1 MNVNRRKRVLIA
13 VSVDAER
20 DAVLRGLGEAGSG
33 VFEVFAA
40 GVGTAPAA
48 ASTAKKLASGTYD
61 LVVNAGICGG
71 FAGQAEIGSLVVA
84 SEIVAA
90 DLGAES
96 AEGFIGLDELGFGLA
111 RAEVDAGLA
120 GRAAEAFAAAGLPVV
135 LAPILTVS
143 TVTGTAAS
151 AAELASRVPGAAGEG
166 MEGFGVAAAAK
177 EFGLPVLEIRAVSNA
192 VGPRDKSAW
201 RIKEALQSLEA
212 ASKVLTEVFS

>member
-1 MNVNRRKRVLIA
+1 MNVNRKMRVLIA

-33 VFEVFAA
+33 VFDVFAA

-48 ASTAKKLASGTYD
+48 ARTARKLASGKYD

-71 FAGQAEIGSLVVA
+71 FAGQADIGSLVVA

-96 AEGFIGLDELGFGLA
+96 AEGFIGLDELGFGSA

-120 GRAAEAFAAAGLPVV
+120 GRAADAFTAAGLPVV

-143 TVTGTAAS
+143 TVTGTEAS

>member
-33 VFEVFAA
+33 VFDVFAA
-40 GVGTAPAA
+40 GVGTASVA
-48 ASTAKKLASGTYD
+48 ASTARKLATSEYD

-96 AEGFIGLDELGFGLA
+96 AEGFIGLDELGFGSA

-120 GRAAEAFAAAGLPVV
+120 SRAAEAFAAAGLPVV
-135 LAPILTVS
+135 LAPILTVT

>member
-33 VFEVFAA
+33 VFDVFAA

-48 ASTAKKLASGTYD
+48 ASTARKLASGTYD

-96 AEGFIGLDELGFGLA
+96 AEGFIGLDELGFGSA

-143 TVTGTAAS
+143 TVTGTATS